1 MRSLKR
7 CLLVLFVAM
16 SLWPVVRTQAV
27 QETVAVEAL
36 AGFANESNGMVDQA
50 TFDADREAFEERDTI
65 ADGLGP
71 VYNAQSCA
79 ECHQN
84 PVTGSSSQVT
94 VMRAGH
100 RDGAGNF
107 FEAPGGSL
115 INDRAI
121 HYSLQERVTV
131 DEEVRAFRSS
141 LSTLGDGY
149 VEAIDDATLMAIA
162 ASQPRDSGGMIAGQV
177 IRVPLL
183 EAPGQMRVGRFG
195 WKNQHASLL
204 SFSADAYL
212 NEIGITNR
220 LLPRENTS
228 MGHSVAAYDGVADP
242 EDNDNDIDA
251 FARFMRATR
260 VPPRDEAL
268 AGSDDAREG
277 AEVFNQIGCAICHV
291 PTINTAAAGTVINGG
306 TFTVPPALGGKA
318 IHPFSDF
325 LLHDVGTGDGI
336 VQNGGPATANKL
348 RTPPLWG
355 LHVRARLM
363 HDAAT
368 LTLDEAIH
376 RHAGEARDVVA
387 RYNGLRRARRTRL
400 IAFLQSL

>member
-1 MRSLKR
+1 MVLVKR
-7 CLLVLFVAM
+7 WVVVLFVAA
-16 SLWPVVRTQAV
+16 LIGPVLQAQAV
-27 QETVAVEAL
+27 KQEAATEAQ
-36 AGFANESNGMVDQA
+36 AGFDNQSNGMVDQA
-50 TFDADREAFEERDTI
+50 TFDADRAVFEERDTI
-65 ADGLGP
+65 EKGLGP

-100 RDGAGNF
+100 RDQAGNF
-107 FEAPGGSL
+107 VEAPGGSL

-121 HYSLQERVTV
+121 HYSLQEHISNSENMRTF
-131 DEEVRAFRSS
+131 RAS
-141 LSTLGDGY
+141 LSTLGDGF
-149 VEAIDDATLMAIA
+149 VEAIDDATLIAIA
-162 ASQPRDSGGMIAGQV
+162 NGQAHDTGGVIAGQV

-183 EAPGQMRVGRFG
+183 EAPGQTRVGRFG

-220 LLPRENTS
+220 LLPDENTS
-228 MGHSVAAYDGVADP
+228 MGRSVQAFDGVADP
-242 EDNDNDIDA
+242 EDVDNDIDA
-251 FARFMRATR
+251 FTRFMRATQ
-260 VPPRDEAL
+260 VPPRDASL
-268 AGSDDAREG
+268 ADTSDARDG
-277 AEVFNQIGCAICHV
+277 AEAFNQIGCAICHV
-291 PTINTAAAGTVINGG
+291 QTIVTAPAGRVINGG
-306 TFTVPPALGGKA
+306 TFTIPPELGNKV
-318 IHPFSDF
+318 IHPYSDF

-336 VQNGGPATANKL
+336 VQNGGQGTANKL

-368 LTLDEAIH
+368 LTIDDAVR
-376 RHAGEARDVVA
+376 RHAGEARDVIA
-387 RYNGLRRARRTRL
+387 KYIAMKKARRTRL
-400 IAFLQSL
+400 ITFLQSL